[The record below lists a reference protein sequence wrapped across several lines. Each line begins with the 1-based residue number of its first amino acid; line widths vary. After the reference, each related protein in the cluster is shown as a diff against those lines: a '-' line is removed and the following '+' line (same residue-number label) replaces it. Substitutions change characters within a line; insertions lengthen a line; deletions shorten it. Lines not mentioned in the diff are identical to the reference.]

1 MKGYK
6 VGSTIVW
13 TVANNATAVIVRS
26 LNGRLIAMVTERGNE
41 TYPDGSTFTINDYM
55 THNVTKVDAPLRTVI
70 YGGRRIHDGY
80 EHYAVLS
87 KSGKALTAISAGC
100 RRFRSTA
107 KALQHWKRRERR
119 SWAYNRKNPDA
130 RTQYAIRLRAKDREM
145 DRWSRDFVR
154 KVERVLAKNKK

>member
-41 TYPDGSTFTINDYM
+41 TYPEVGSTFTINDYM

-80 EHYAVLS
+80 GHYAVLS
-87 KSGKALTAISAGC
+87 KSGKALTAISAGWLPLPIHSEGAPTLEASRAPFVGLQPGEP
-100 RRFRSTA
+100 RR
-107 KALQHWKRRERR
+107 L
-119 SWAYNRKNPDA
+119 
-130 RTQYAIRLRAKDREM
+130 
-145 DRWSRDFVR
+145 
-154 KVERVLAKNKK
+154 